1 MAEDYIHIG
10 KMVAPFGVNGQL
22 ILQHV
27 LGKKT
32 QLPQL
37 EVLFIEEVKGTYL
50 PYFIEK
56 AQAKSLE
63 ETIISLE
70 GIQSREA
77 AQRLCSRAV
86 WLREADCRKLVGKSA
101 PLSLLGYQIVEN
113 GKELGEI
120 KEVIEQP
127 HQVLV
132 TISLEGKDAYIPLH
146 AASLQSVNHTNKT
159 VTVQLP
165 AGLLDIYRE

>member
-1 MAEDYIHIG
+1 VAEDYIHIG

-56 AQAKSLE
+56 AQAKSVE
-63 ETIISLE
+63 ETIITLE

-77 AQRLCSRAV
+77 AQRLCSRPV

-101 PLSLLGYQIVEN
+101 PLSLLGYQVVEN
-113 GKELGEI
+113 GIELGEI

-146 AASLQSVNHTNKT
+146 ADSLQSVNHTKKT